1 MKPRILSAAR
11 LSFPLASAIAAL
23 LAISASATAQTN
35 NYFGTTGT
43 LSGNVWNTN
52 PAGPYT
58 SALNSTGGA
67 IINFGNATTTVTGAS
82 ITVAGINATANA
94 TITTVG
100 GTISNL
106 SNGVV
111 QISVAGGI
119 TLNFGSQA
127 FTTSATAGYI
137 KNGAG
142 TLTLAGGTYAGGFTL
157 NTGTVAV
164 AGVNAMGAGGSLTIN
179 GGTIRSNSTTARD
192 LSGKYA
198 GGISIG
204 GDFTLGDGTNNGA
217 LTFTNSLALGA
228 ATRSIIVNS
237 AASFGGVISGAANVG
252 LTKSGTGTL
261 TLSGANTY
269 DGVTTI
275 TAGPLSIN
283 SFTNGGVAGSLGTA
297 SNAPANLVMTGG
309 TLSYSGGST
318 TTDRGMTFGAL
329 TGNPIISITAAS
341 ANLTLTNTIVGTPG
355 QQIDF
360 TKGGTGT
367 LTLSDDNNSYIGRTF
382 VSGGTLAVNSISA
395 VGASNSSIGVATSA
409 TNGLISIGSGTV
421 TATLSQIGTGSTTD
435 RNLDLSGTAGG
446 AVIDQSGTGLLK
458 FTGAITATG
467 IGSKVLTLGGS
478 AVGTGEIAT
487 AIVDNG
493 TTGQREPRL
502 PPPPAPPAHLWSLA
516 RWLA

>member
-1 MKPRILSAAR
+1 M
-11 LSFPLASAIAAL
+11 
-23 LAISASATAQTN
+23 
-35 NYFGTTGT
+35 
-43 LSGNVWNTN
+43 
-52 PAGPYT
+52 
-58 SALNSTGGA
+58 
-67 IINFGNATTTVTGAS
+67 
-82 ITVAGINATANA
+82 
-94 TITTVG
+94 
-100 GTISNL
+100 
-106 SNGVV
+106 V

-283 SFTNGGVAGSLGTA
+283 SFTNGGVGLPWDGFQCSCQPRDDGRNPQLQRRQHHHRPRHDLRGSHRQ
-297 SNAPANLVMTGG
+297 PHHQHH
-309 TLSYSGGST
+309 
-318 TTDRGMTFGAL
+318 RRF
-329 TGNPIISITAAS
+329 
-341 ANLTLTNTIVGTPG
+341 
-355 QQIDF
+355 
-360 TKGGTGT
+360 
-367 LTLSDDNNSYIGRTF
+367 
-382 VSGGTLAVNSISA
+382 
-395 VGASNSSIGVATSA
+395 
-409 TNGLISIGSGTV
+409 
-421 TATLSQIGTGSTTD
+421 
-435 RNLDLSGTAGG
+435 
-446 AVIDQSGTGLLK
+446 
-458 FTGAITATG
+458 
-467 IGSKVLTLGGS
+467 
-478 AVGTGEIAT
+478 
-487 AIVDNG
+487 
-493 TTGQREPRL
+493 REPHSHEHHRRHSR
-502 PPPPAPPAHLWSLA
+502 AAD
-516 RWLA
+516 